1 MTPTTTPTTTAA
13 DSPGPACRTDVI
25 DAYVFRLPDP
35 TRAAAAELLQVRR
48 TREPMLATWQPV
60 MGHIEHGERASD
72 TLGRELTEELG
83 LDLASSAVLGVWALE
98 QVHGFFLPE
107 LDAIFFSPRFA
118 VQVDT
123 AWEPVLNEEHDAH
136 RWVPIDHASRAFMWP
151 GQLASIDE
159 LARFVLPPAS
169 PTRDRLRLARD

>member
-1 MTPTTTPTTTAA
+1 MTPPH
-13 DSPGPACRTDVI
+13 PGPACRTDVI
-25 DAYVFRLPDP
+25 DAYVFRLPDAS
-35 TRAAAAELLQVRR
+35 RLGAAELLQVRR

-60 MGHIEHGERASD
+60 MGHIEPGEHASD
-72 TLGRELTEELG
+72 TLARELTEELG
-83 LDLASSAVLGVWALE
+83 LDLDAPCVLGVWALE

-123 AWEPVLNEEHDAH
+123 NWHPTLNDEHDAH
-136 RWVPIDHASRAFMWP
+136 RWVPIDHASHHFMWP

-169 PTRDRLRLARD
+169 PARERLRLKRP